1 MSLFYKV
8 RSTRNAVDFALR
20 RVLSLGFRVEEALP
34 ADLQFQKEMA
44 VFFGRFDWA
53 KHLRTFP
60 HGGRLTVLDVGARNF
75 SLAPVFHRLMRG
87 LHFSPQIHGI
97 EIDAYRRLSNL
108 HTRRDYAD
116 YFVSQTADSK
126 FHVCD
131 FLKWEVPADC
141 IFLLNPFVTP
151 SPLLAWG
158 LPLRHF
164 NPERFFAKVTGLLK
178 PGEGL
183 LFVTNPSEEEV
194 EITKELLE
202 RGFELLETHNWF
214 ASAGGHPRYGGL
226 YRRRLRD
233 LPKQIGG

>member
-1 MSLFYKV
+1 MSLIYKV

-20 RVLSLGFRVEEALP
+20 RVLSLGFKVDKALP
-34 ADLQFQKEMA
+34 ADVQFQKEMA
-44 VFFGRFDWA
+44 IFFGKFDWR
-53 KHLRTFP
+53 KQLRHYP

-75 SLAPVFHRLMRG
+75 SLAPVFHQLLRG
-87 LHFSPQIHGI
+87 LHFKPQIHGI
-97 EIDAYRRLSNL
+97 EIDAYRRMSNL

-126 FHVCD
+126 FHVVD
-131 FLKWEVPADC
+131 FLKWDTPADC
-141 IFLLNPFVTP
+141 IFLLNPFVTE

-164 NPERFFAKVTGLLK
+164 KPEQFFEKVTSLLT
-178 PGEGL
+178 PGQGL

-194 EITKELLE
+194 EITQALL
-202 RGFELLETHNWF
+202 RKDFDQLETHDWF

-226 YRRRLRD
+226 YRRKR
-233 LPKQIGG
+233 